1 MYIGKNTQ
9 NELFIHHDTKRNFP
23 TPIFIVFP
31 HKKKK
36 EKHHEKISQKFRF
49 SIHVTVATRQSNFMF
64 FRHHNL
70 NAVSLFYES
79 THSLDNK
86 LNIFFLGSE

>member
-23 TPIFIVFP
+23 TP
-31 HKKKK
+31 K